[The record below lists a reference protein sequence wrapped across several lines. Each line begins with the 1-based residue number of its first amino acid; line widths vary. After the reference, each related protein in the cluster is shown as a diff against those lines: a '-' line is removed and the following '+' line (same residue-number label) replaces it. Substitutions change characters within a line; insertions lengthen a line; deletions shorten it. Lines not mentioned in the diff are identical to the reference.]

1 MRHSSSALLTRCML
15 PALFCA
21 ATLSACGAVGP
32 ESGVG
37 VSAGGVIVF
46 PPAAGTAV
54 FTALIDGKTQAIASA
69 TVAADGTYRLPLP
82 NTPTLPSGSNLD
94 TLPTLP
100 SVLPDQVQGVQCS
113 GEPVAS
119 TPHARVLV
127 LSGGTFSAD
136 GTGGAVTGQLLPAS
150 AAISNRLTSQDIL
163 ITTRTHAYADRD
175 VRLTGTLNC
184 TFARTDGST
193 VGGTVQV
200 NYDLKH
206 GWNTLETRTGQPALD
221 APIVTVTSSQ
231 TLANVNWRYL
241 PVTP

>member
-1 MRHSSSALLTRCML
+1 MRRPPFALPTRSLL
-15 PALFCA
+15 PALLCA

-37 VSAGGVIVF
+37 VSVNGVVVF
-46 PPAAGTAV
+46 PPSRGTAV
-54 FTALIDGKTQAIASA
+54 FTALIDGQAQAIASA
-69 TVAADGTYRLPLP
+69 PVAADGTYRLALP
-82 NTPTLPSGSNLD
+82 ATPRLPSRSNIES
-94 TLPTLP
+94 LPTVP
-100 SVLPDQVQGVQCS
+100 SVLPDQVQGVECS

-119 TPHARVLV
+119 TPNARVLV

-136 GTGGAVTGQLLPAS
+136 GAGSAVTGQLLPAS

-184 TFARTDGST
+184 TFTRSGGSML
-193 VGGTVQV
+193 GGTVQV

-206 GWNTLETRTGQPALD
+206 GWNTLETRTGQPALN
-221 APIVTVTSSQ
+221 APIATVTSSQ
-231 TLANVNWRYL
+231 TLASVNWRYL

>member
-1 MRHSSSALLTRCML
+1 MRRPPSALLTRCLL
-15 PALFCA
+15 PALLCA

-37 VSAGGVIVF
+37 VSASGVIVF
-46 PPAAGTAV
+46 PPSAGTAV
-54 FTALIDGKTQAIASA
+54 FTASIDGQAQAIASA
-69 TVAADGTYRLPLP
+69 AVAADGSYRLALP
-82 NTPTLPSGSNLD
+82 TTPRLPSRSNLEN
-94 TLPTLP
+94 LPTVP
-100 SVLPDQVQGVQCS
+100 SVLPDQVRGVDCS

-119 TPHARVLV
+119 TPNARVLV
-127 LSGGTFSAD
+127 LNGGTFMPTSA
-136 GTGGAVTGQLLPAS
+136 GGAITGQLMPAS

-175 VRLTGTLNC
+175 VRITGTLNC
-184 TFARTDGST
+184 TFTRADGST
-193 VGGTVQV
+193 VEGTVQI

-206 GWNTLETRTGQPALD
+206 GWNSLETRTGQPSSD
-221 APIVTVTSSQ
+221 APIATVTSSH